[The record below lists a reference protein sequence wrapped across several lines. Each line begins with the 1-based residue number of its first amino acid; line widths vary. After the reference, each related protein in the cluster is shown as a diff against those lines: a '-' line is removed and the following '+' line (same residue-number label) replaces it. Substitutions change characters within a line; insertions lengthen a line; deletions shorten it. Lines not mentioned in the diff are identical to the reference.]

1 MFVVEKYNYISSS
14 IHALSSKT
22 TLVVVTKNQD
32 VDKINSLI
40 NLNHIDFGEN
50 RVQEATQKWKSLILN
65 NSKLRLHLIGKL
77 QSNKAKDAFD
87 IFNYIHTLDNAKLA
101 EIEAANAKKAQIDK
115 LLAEGKTAIDAK
127 QFPTAKTKYEE
138 VLKLDDKNAEAK
150 EKLTLVE
157 QKLAEEKANAEK
169 IANAKKLVLE
179 GDALAKTNKNAEA
192 KVKYEEAQ
200 KLYDDPAVKAK
211 IDALDAKLKSEAE
224 KLKFAGTNERE
235 KKYVL
240 VAFSTLI

>member
-50 RVQEATQKWKSLILN
+50 RVQEASQKWKSLILN

-101 EIEAANAKKAQIDK
+101 EIFSNLESTSFKKIKYFIQVNIANEQQKNGISI
-115 LLAEGKTAIDAK
+115 AETN
-127 QFPTAKTKYEE
+127 QFIKYCIQD
-138 VLKLDDKNAEAK
+138 LKLNIIGLMCIPPIVGDPSQYFKS
-150 EKLTLVE
+150 
-157 QKLAEEKANAEK
+157 LAK
-169 IANAKKLVLE
+169 IAISNNLKELSMGMSNDYECAI
-179 GDALAKTNKNAEA
+179 KNGATF
-192 KVKYEEAQ
+192 VRIGS
-200 KLYDDPAVKAK
+200 K
-211 IDALDAKLKSEAE
+211 I
-224 KLKFAGTNERE
+224 
-235 KKYVL
+235 
-240 VAFSTLI
+240 FSSG

>member
-101 EIEAANAKKAQIDK
+101 EIFSNLESTSSKKIKYFIQVNIANEQQKNGISIT
-115 LLAEGKTAIDAK
+115 ETN
-127 QFPTAKTKYEE
+127 QFIKYCIQD
-138 VLKLDDKNAEAK
+138 LKLNIIGLMCIPPIAGDPSQYFKI
-150 EKLTLVE
+150 
-157 QKLAEEKANAEK
+157 LAK
-169 IANAKKLVLE
+169 IAISNNLKELSMGMSNDYECAI
-179 GDALAKTNKNAEA
+179 KNGATF
-192 KVKYEEAQ
+192 VRIGS
-200 KLYDDPAVKAK
+200 K
-211 IDALDAKLKSEAE
+211 I
-224 KLKFAGTNERE
+224 
-235 KKYVL
+235 
-240 VAFSTLI
+240 FSSD

>member
-50 RVQEATQKWKSLILN
+50 RVQEASQKWKSLILN

-101 EIEAANAKKAQIDK
+101 EIFSNLESTSLKKIKYFIQVNIANEQQKNGISI
-115 LLAEGKTAIDAK
+115 AETN
-127 QFPTAKTKYEE
+127 QFIKYCIQD
-138 VLKLDDKNAEAK
+138 LKLNIIGLMCIPPIVGDPSQYFKS
-150 EKLTLVE
+150 
-157 QKLAEEKANAEK
+157 LAK
-169 IANAKKLVLE
+169 IAISNNLKELSMGMSNDYECAI
-179 GDALAKTNKNAEA
+179 KNGATF
-192 KVKYEEAQ
+192 VRIGS
-200 KLYDDPAVKAK
+200 K
-211 IDALDAKLKSEAE
+211 I
-224 KLKFAGTNERE
+224 
-235 KKYVL
+235 
-240 VAFSTLI
+240 FSSD

>member
-101 EIEAANAKKAQIDK
+101 KIFSNLESTSLKKIKYFIQVNIADEQQKNGISIT
-115 LLAEGKTAIDAK
+115 ETN
-127 QFPTAKTKYEE
+127 QFIKYCIQD
-138 VLKLDDKNAEAK
+138 LKLNIIGLMCIPPIAGDPSQYFKS
-150 EKLTLVE
+150 
-157 QKLAEEKANAEK
+157 LAK
-169 IANAKKLVLE
+169 IAISNNLKELSMGMSNDYECAI
-179 GDALAKTNKNAEA
+179 KNGATF
-192 KVKYEEAQ
+192 VRIGS
-200 KLYDDPAVKAK
+200 K
-211 IDALDAKLKSEAE
+211 I
-224 KLKFAGTNERE
+224 
-235 KKYVL
+235 
-240 VAFSTLI
+240 FSSD